1 MAKAILNNKQIFVY
15 ADWQELAGTHLMGIL
30 KAESIRGK
38 EVFSFSYEPAWLETG
53 PALLIDPDLQ
63 LFTGPQYTREEKPN
77 FGLFTDSSPD
87 RWGRVLMER
96 REAFIAR
103 EEGRRARV
111 LMESDYLLGV
121 HDLYRM
127 GALRFKLD
135 PDGPF
140 LDSNTAMAAPP
151 MTSLRSLEEAS
162 LALEND
168 DAAEDPA
175 FAQWLNLLMS
185 PGSSLG
191 GARPKASVTDP
202 DGHLWIAKFPS
213 RRDDRNIGAWEQV
226 VNMLAIQAGL
236 NVAESTARRFS
247 QHQHTFLSKRFDRTA
262 AGGRIHFA
270 SAMTLLGQ
278 TDGADAAAQV
288 SYLQLAE
295 FIVRHGA
302 TPDADLEELWRR
314 IVFYISVSNSDDH
327 LRNHGFLLTPRGW
340 HLSPAYDINPIPNAR
355 GLNLNISDH
364 NNELDVNLAR
374 EVADRFR
381 VQERRREEIIKQVA
395 KAVSQWQEIASGIG
409 ISRGDMERMRNCFL
423 N

>member
-1 MAKAILNNKQIFVY
+1 MAKATSNSKQIYVY
-15 ADWQELAGTHLMGIL
+15 ADWQELAGARFMGLL
-30 KAESIRGK
+30 KAESVRGK
-38 EVFSFSYEPAWLETG
+38 EVFSFSYEPEWLEAG

-63 LFTGPQYTREEKPN
+63 LFSGPQYTSEEKPN

-96 REAFIAR
+96 REALIAR
-103 EEGRRARV
+103 EEGRRTRA

-140 LDSNTAMAAPP
+140 LDNNAAMAAPP
-151 MTSLRSLEEAS
+151 ITSLRSLEEAS

-168 DAAEDPA
+168 DAVEDPA

-226 VNMLAIQAGL
+226 VNMLAVRSGL

-247 QHQHTFLSKRFDRTA
+247 QDQHTFLSKRFDRTV
-262 AGGRIHFA
+262 GGDRIHFA

-302 TPDADLEELWRR
+302 APDADLEELWRR
-314 IVFYISVSNSDDH
+314 IVFYICVSNSDDH

-340 HLSPAYDINPIPNAR
+340 RLSPAYDVNPIPNAT

-364 NNELDVNLAR
+364 NNELDVDLAR

-381 VQERRREEIIKQVA
+381 VQEKKREEIIRQVSETVTHWREVA
-395 KAVSQWQEIASGIG
+395 TGIG
-409 ISRGDMERMRNCFL
+409 ISRSEMERMQNCFFS
-423 N
+423 